1 MQISSVARPAASIH
15 GGSDWPLTGGVPCQ
29 LSSTEES
36 GIGRVYIGGYQD
48 GSVRMWDATHPIL
61 SSVFTFQGQVIIPI
75 HIFLNL
81 ILKLL
86 QIYIFQIKALNCQV
100 QGIQV
105 AGLTASVS
113 SLELCVFTLNL
124 AVGNESGLVRRT
136 SFPENS
142 SVLCCVECIKPHPLF
157 CLSRWSYII
166 SRVGQLT
173 KTFTS

>member
-1 MQISSVARPAASIH
+1 MQISSVAGSAASIH

-36 GIGRVYIGGYQD
+36 GICRVYIGGYQD

-61 SSVFTFQGQVIIPI
+61 SPIFTLQGQVIIPI
-75 HIFLNL
+75 HIFHNL

-86 QIYIFQIKALNCQV
+86 RIRIFQMKALNCQV
-100 QGIQV
+100 QHIQV
-105 AGLTASVS
+105 AGLTAPVS
-113 SLELCVFTLNL
+113 SLDLCVFTLNL
-124 AVGNESGLVRRT
+124 AVGNESGLVRRA

-142 SVLCCVECIKPHPLF
+142 SVLDCFDCIKPHPLF
-157 CLSRWSYII
+157 CLSRCSYII
-166 SRVGQLT
+166 SRVGQPI